1 MIFRLEEEDF
11 LSIEDLTRTHTM
23 DPTRWDIYGIK
34 CFGYD
39 KGITE
44 HIHSSTS
51 NVVA

>member
-23 DPTRWDIYGIK
+23 DPRWDIYGIK

-39 KGITE
+39 KGIPL
-44 HIHSSTS
+44 
-51 NVVA
+51 A